1 MTTIVV
7 GGHSRKVGKTA
18 ITAGLIRAFSEY
30 PWTAAKISAHW
41 HRDSPVN
48 DSCVIY
54 EERNREGASD
64 SSRFLAAGATRS
76 FWIQVREEQSED
88 ALLRILPALQSSPF
102 VIIESNW
109 ILRHIQPDLYILVL
123 KSDVPDFKKS
133 AQETLGRADVIVFV
147 NPDSPTPSWKELLRE
162 KAAGVPLFATPDPFS
177 IPAGLVDLVRKA
189 IRDSRSGIRD

>member
-30 PWTAAKISAHW
+30 PWTAAKITSHW
-41 HRDSPVN
+41 HGESPAN
-48 DSCVIY
+48 DSVIY
-54 EERNREGASD
+54 EERSREGGSD

-76 FWIQVREEQSED
+76 FWIRVREERSQET
-88 ALLRILPALQSSPF
+88 LPRMLQVLQSSSF

-123 KSDVPDFKKS
+123 KCDVDDFKES
-133 AQETLGRADVIVFV
+133 AHETLGRADALVLV
-147 NPDSPTPSWKELLRE
+147 NPDSPAPSWENLLRE
-162 KAAGVPLFATPDPFS
+162 KAADVPIFSTPDPFS
-177 IPAGLVDLVRKA
+177 IPVGLVDLVRKA
-189 IRDSRSGIRD
+189 IRD